1 MKKTRNLVI
10 AMKVRNLMIAI
21 LTVAISIVGTHSASA
36 QEIVVPQG
44 YELVDSLVYRHV
56 SGVDTLLAGKD
67 IFHIMPLKA
76 KGGNADVE
84 IYQSQEVANAL
95 RKQIQDNSKRTMN
108 GYRVRIFFDNK
119 QTARAESEETI
130 KRFEDIYHD
139 VKAYR
144 TYANPYF
151 KVTVGDFRTK
161 SEAMELLSRIKREF
175 PSAFVVKEN
184 IEFPV
189 VDKDNAY
196 IVDTIKVLR
205 PIASIQ

>member
-1 MKKTRNLVI
+1 MKKFRNLI
-10 AMKVRNLMIAI
+10 ITI
-21 LTVAISIVGTHSASA
+21 LTLTLSMAGMCSASA
-36 QEIVVPQG
+36 QEIGVPKG
-44 YELVDSLVYRHV
+44 YELVDSLVYIHV
-56 SGVDTLLAGKD
+56 SGVDSLLVGKD
-67 IFHIMPLKA
+67 VFHVMPLKA

-84 IYQSQEVANAL
+84 IYQSQEVASAL
-95 RKQIQDNSKRTMN
+95 RKQIVDNAKRTMN

-119 QTARAESEETI
+119 QTARVESEETL
-130 KRFEDIYHD
+130 KRFESMYHD

-205 PIASIQ
+205 PIGAAL